1 MITNR
6 PRVPIRRRRAGHR
19 RLVQAV
25 TAVLVALCLAV
36 TLAAAAQFKIAGVFP
51 KGGGPTIQESL
62 TVAQDLV
69 NEYASSTGGGNHSF
83 VLDFKDTNG
92 TITGSSKAMFDAIND
107 GAVAV
112 IGDLNS
118 DSTIPMALQSN
129 NFKVWQCT
137 GSVTTPLLGAKN
149 GYPYFFRTIP
159 DDGVQGVFL
168 AQFVRRMGWRSIAVL
183 FSSDAYGNGIQST
196 FQAEASKQGI
206 QVTTTQ
212 TFAPRGGPNAD
223 YSIALNAILH
233 SGTRIVLFVGYSFDF
248 ITIAS
253 RARKLGMIGN
263 DWVWMGPDGI
273 SDLDDRLSAPGN
285 KYSSTDRDNVNGVL
299 FSFPVER
306 GPKFSSFWDKY
317 HAKFP
322 SQTEVGH
329 YGTLFA
335 DCYLALARGI
345 LKIAGAQG
353 ADVVTKRGYAAG
365 TSLKDF
371 LEPFDGVSGRVEFDS
386 SGDRIAE
393 MNMYNIYGGKANAV
407 YTFPLGATTLTA
419 TSTPVKFYSGS
430 STPPP
435 DRPAYLI
442 AYVTYSSVG
451 GIVIAAVNGL
461 LILVVIGTTIY
472 LYRERNH
479 ASVKQM
485 SWPFLVQISVGVVMT
500 LGAIFLWIGV
510 PSKLSCNLQS
520 WIFGLS
526 LEITLS
532 AVAAKA
538 FRIWKVFDNK
548 ALLRLRNLSNARLFA
563 GCGAIIGVQAL
574 IQLIW
579 TLLAPLEPQ
588 IVASPTSIAYKC
600 ASKDATIDTV
610 FRTISIVYN
619 TLLLAAVLFLAYKTR
634 RAFSQYR
641 ESKFQN
647 IFLCGIIVTPLLYVP
662 TDSWALGAFYVRTC
676 IIMYSCIFSFGALVG
691 RIALVPFLAHRK
703 AAETGVRMVFE
714 GMSST
719 DGTSSAEQMVGKPT
733 TLQGKYPVKVANKLF
748 ETWKLHRLTLF
759 ALEGFL
765 GLSRLTTSTEQGKLF
780 KLRAVTFDPDP
791 ATPLCLE
798 LRADSTSYLV
808 QFSTDEDK
816 QTWIRALSVHCNVFS
831 RAAGQSSSHHRTVQP
846 APAITASQLMSQT
859 SRLLGHTEH
868 EMTLSAIAP
877 GAAMGGGGG
886 PASAAVPPVMSPGT
900 TPAGMGAS
908 AGGPNAVGQGTGH
921 PSGQWGKIGDIV
933 PSLK

>member
-1 MITNR
+1 M
-6 PRVPIRRRRAGHR
+6 P
-19 RLVQAV
+19 
-25 TAVLVALCLAV
+25 C
-36 TLAAAAQFKIAGVFP
+36 
-51 KGGGPTIQESL
+51 
-62 TVAQDLV
+62 
-69 NEYASSTGGGNHSF
+69 
-83 VLDFKDTNG
+83 
-92 TITGSSKAMFDAIND
+92 
-107 GAVAV
+107 
-112 IGDLNS
+112 
-118 DSTIPMALQSN
+118 
-129 NFKVWQCT
+129 
-137 GSVTTPLLGAKN
+137 
-149 GYPYFFRTIP
+149 
-159 DDGVQGVFL
+159 
-168 AQFVRRMGWRSIAVL
+168 
-183 FSSDAYGNGIQST
+183 
-196 FQAEASKQGI
+196 
-206 QVTTTQ
+206 
-212 TFAPRGGPNAD
+212 
-223 YSIALNAILH
+223 
-233 SGTRIVLFVGYSFDF
+233 F
-248 ITIAS
+248 IS
-253 RARKLGMIGN
+253 
-263 DWVWMGPDGI
+263 PDGI
-273 SDLDDRLSAPGN
+273 SDLDDNLYAPGN
-285 KYSSTDRDNVNGVL
+285 KYSSTDRDNANGVL

-322 SQTEVGH
+322 NQTEVGH

-345 LKIAGAQG
+345 LKVAGAQG
-353 ADVVTKRGYAAG
+353 ADVVTKRSYAAG

-393 MNMYNIYGGKANAV
+393 MNMYNIYNGKANAV

-430 STPPP
+430 STPPS

-442 AYVTYSSVG
+442 AYVTYTSVG
-451 GIVIAAVNGL
+451 GIVVAAVNGL
-461 LILVVIGTTIY
+461 LILLVIATTLY
-472 LYRERNH
+472 LFRERNH

-500 LGAIFLWIGV
+500 LGTIFLWIGV
-510 PSKLSCNLQS
+510 PTKFTCNLQS
-520 WIFGLS
+520 WLFGLS

-563 GCGAIIGVQAL
+563 GCGAIVGVQAL

-588 IVASPTSIAYKC
+588 IVASPSSIAYKC

-641 ESKFQN
+641 ESKFIAYTTQN

-676 IIMYSCIFSFGALVG
+676 IIMYSCVFSFGALVG

-733 TLQGKYPVKVANKLF
+733 TLQGKYPVKIANKLF

-816 QTWIRALSVHCNVFS
+816 QTWIRALPLQRLLARR
-831 RAAGQSSSHHRTVQP
+831 RAILLAPPARCHP

-877 GAAMGGGGG
+877 GAAVGVGGGG

-908 AGGPNAVGQGTGH
+908 AGGPNGPGQATGH
-921 PSGQWGKIGDIV
+921 PSAGQWGKIGDIV